1 MDEFAHY
8 KLKIDAKPSMFHGK
22 TVRKNLTDTLWRK
35 KIRVAILE
43 RKKHRCVIC
52 NYAPHINDLRRLH
65 VHEVEEYD
73 FENGVVKLL
82 DLNLICVDCHSFQH
96 FKRSQLVLTKDQLAN
111 LAKHFCNVNNCTM
124 EDYEHYRQSLKEK
137 RLNEMQEEISRELQ
151 FKKPLGKKQST
162 DIKFAILGDIPYK
175 DLVIQRLKN
184 KGVYYEYDNLQVK
197 DKGLS

>member
-1 MDEFAHY
+1 MDVFAHY

-35 KIRVAILE
+35 KIRIAILE

-137 RLNEMQEEISRELQ
+137 RLNEMKEEIRRELQ

-184 KGVYYEYDNLQVK
+184 KGVYYEYDYLQVK